1 MTCVKN
7 PVDIINTYKR
17 ILVIGDIHSDYDTMR
32 QLFID
37 FHIVDRNLRWTA
49 GDTYVVQMGDQ
60 LDGKGRNSTD
70 ASGEIE
76 VLDMLDNL
84 HTQAL
89 TYGGGVF
96 CLIGNHEFMN
106 FQGDFRYVSGED
118 MEKSGGEKSRHELYT
133 PGGTY
138 AKKLA
143 CSRVAILK
151 IKDIVFVHG
160 GITPDLMKYIEENDS
175 NIKNINETLRDFLFK
190 KLDANDS
197 QVARF
202 FKSKDSLLWDRS
214 LGKDNVRCMN
224 FEKVGAIIIGHT
236 PQSEI
241 NSVCNKKI
249 WRTDVG
255 ISRAMGKINCEILEI
270 INKNGVNDF
279 NVKKNLIL

>member
-37 FHIVDRNLRWTA
+37 FNIVDRNLRWTA

-60 LDGKGRNSTD
+60 LDGKGRNSID

-89 TYGGGVF
+89 SYGGGVF

-118 MEKSGGEKSRHELYT
+118 MEKSGGEQSRNVLYR

-151 IKDIVFVHG
+151 IKDILFVHG

-197 QVARF
+197 QVTRF

-214 LGKDNVRCMN
+214 LGKANVKCMN

-279 NVKKNLIL
+279 NVKKI

>member
-60 LDGKGRNSTD
+60 LDGKGRNSID

-89 TYGGGVF
+89 SYGGGVF

-118 MEKSGGEKSRHELYT
+118 MEKSGGEQSRNVLYR

-151 IKDIVFVHG
+151 IKDILFVHG

-197 QVARF
+197 QVTRF

-214 LGKDNVRCMN
+214 LGKANVKCMN

-279 NVKKNLIL
+279 NVKKI